1 MSVGRICIRQVD
13 TAQPEES
20 VQAAARR
27 MLDRKVGTLV
37 VVDEGNRPVGM
48 ITDRDLAVR
57 VVARGADSFI
67 TTVGQVMTPS
77 PRTVDEDSPIESALG
92 LMRSAACRRLPVVD
106 GYGTLVGLV
115 SLDDILDLISEE
127 FQQIRDLLAKE
138 SPEELS
144 AMPM

>member
-13 TAQPEES
+13 TAQPSES
-20 VQAAARR
+20 VQAAGRR

-37 VVDEGNRPVGM
+37 VVDEDNRPVGM

-57 VVARGADSFI
+57 VVARGLDAYMTAVSQI
-67 TTVGQVMTPS
+67 MTPS
-77 PRTVDEDSPIESALG
+77 PRTVQESTPIESALAI
-92 LMRSAACRRLPVVD
+92 MRSAACRRLPVV
-106 GYGTLVGLV
+106 GESGTLLGLV
-115 SLDDILDLISEE
+115 SLDDVLDLLSEE

-144 AMPM
+144 ALPV